1 MYIVS
6 LSSGYRK
13 ALKHI
18 ARHKDFDHRKLEAVI
33 SILESGERLAPK
45 YLDHQLKGNLNDFRE
60 CHVQNDILLTYQK
73 KENVLILLLVNIGT
87 HSSTF

>member
-1 MYIVS
+1 MYAVT
-6 LSSGYRK
+6 LSSGYRR
-13 ALKHI
+13 ALKRVM
-18 ARHKDFDHRKLEAVI
+18 RHKDSDYRKLEAVI
-33 SILESGERLAPK
+33 SILESGERLDSK

-73 KENVLILLLVNIGT
+73 KEEVLVLLLIDIGT